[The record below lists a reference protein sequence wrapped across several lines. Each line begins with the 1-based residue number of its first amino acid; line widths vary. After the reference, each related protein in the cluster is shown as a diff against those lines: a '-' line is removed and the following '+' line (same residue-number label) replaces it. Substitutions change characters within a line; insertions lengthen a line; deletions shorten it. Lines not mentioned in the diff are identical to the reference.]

1 MALKK
6 LRIENPQELKSI
18 FIDKASDYEEIDFNM
33 IPQIEELGF
42 ASKKDYYI
50 PDELVSL
57 KNLKK
62 LSANNHCHLP
72 ANIDQFQSLKEL
84 YVSEEAIYNV
94 PDSIRNIK
102 SLKDLRIVFDP
113 KNNEP
118 QISPEWIF
126 DVKNIEKLT
135 MSYCRFSEIKIN
147 NENANQLEEIDFSCS
162 LSDLK
167 MFPDLSS
174 LKNVKKL
181 NLSAETVMGQKMP
194 PYELFGQMLDS
205 IKNLEQ
211 IEELDISF
219 WKPKKKSDWLVIKDR
234 KVSIP
239 DVFNRFPNLFRLSIA
254 NMKIDFVPDSIL
266 GLTKLREL
274 QIQGNNFDKDEIAR
288 IKTNLPKCGVQ
299 NY

>member
-1 MALKK
+1 
-6 LRIENPQELKSI
+6 
-18 FIDKASDYEEIDFNM
+18 
-33 IPQIEELGF
+33 
-42 ASKKDYYI
+42 
-50 PDELVSL
+50 
-57 KNLKK
+57 
-62 LSANNHCHLP
+62 
-72 ANIDQFQSLKEL
+72 
-84 YVSEEAIYNV
+84 
-94 PDSIRNIK
+94 
-102 SLKDLRIVFDP
+102 
-113 KNNEP
+113 
-118 QISPEWIF
+118 
-126 DVKNIEKLT
+126 
-135 MSYCRFSEIKIN
+135 
-147 NENANQLEEIDFSCS
+147 LEEIDLSCS

-167 MFPDLSS
+167 IFPDLSS
-174 LKNVKKL
+174 LKNLKKL

-219 WKPKKKSDWLVIKDR
+219 WKPKKKSDWLVIKDGN
-234 KVSIP
+234 VSIP

-254 NMKIDFVPDSIL
+254 NMKIDFVPESIL